1 MSARPKSNHKWSFSA
16 RFRRHAFGRRSQP
29 AIKRI
34 KEAVSEI
41 KKVAR
46 KDPALAAEGS
56 VLFLERLSPA
66 IEQVDSSSGAIST
79 ATDNAMRDLVQV
91 IAKSPPDAELREP
104 WLERL
109 FTVMEGE
116 DMDYLERLGDHW
128 GELCA
133 TPEHASRWADRLLPI
148 VQHIWSRPDGRFSYY
163 KGAIACLD
171 SLLAAGR
178 HEDLVRLLAEE
189 DTSFWHYHRYAVQS
203 LVQQGRV
210 EDALDLARELRTRN
224 PNSAGAVESAI
235 ERILIDAGRSEEAY
249 LQYGGR
255 GSGTTYL
262 ARFRDIKRKYPDL
275 EPSRILND
283 LVARAPE
290 NAGQW
295 FAAAKSE
302 GLLDEALVLA
312 KQSPCAPQTL
322 ARAAR
327 DFAEEHPHFALGV
340 GMQALY
346 WIGEGYGYEVED
358 SDVLE
363 AFEHIMRAAR
373 NLGREHET
381 KEAIWQLMDDAS
393 LNARFLRGLL
403 GHLVRHPKPLQG
415 PKLPPTTQVPAAP
428 DPARAATSPEEP
440 AEAPAQEPEPR
451 PAIHIDIDIE
461 QELQGPAPEHP
472 QQIEKQRHHRD
483 LIRFATANRA
493 GQELI
498 TPLQCRGRP
507 HWQYCRAQVRVRRQ
521 ELPPRIVFECH
532 DCGRTGEFHHWQG
545 SRWDLRDLAKE
556 SEEEA
561 LPIPIHPKEHR
572 ALLDLAD
579 EEERFLPLVYR
590 CTSNEK
596 AGLLLLLARPALLQ
610 LIELARESEH
620 PGLAELRSRLQ
631 RGI

>member
-1 MSARPKSNHKWSFSA
+1 VVEVRARPTWHASA
-16 RFRRHAFGRRSQP
+16 TSSASIPTSSRP
-29 AIKRI
+29 
-34 KEAVSEI
+34 
-41 KKVAR
+41 
-46 KDPALAAEGS
+46 GS
-56 VLFLERLSPA
+56 STTSSPA
-66 IEQVDSSSGAIST
+66 
-79 ATDNAMRDLVQV
+79 
-91 IAKSPPDAELREP
+91 P
-104 WLERL
+104 
-109 FTVMEGE
+109 
-116 DMDYLERLGDHW
+116 
-128 GELCA
+128 
-133 TPEHASRWADRLLPI
+133 
-148 VQHIWSRPDGRFSYY
+148 
-163 KGAIACLD
+163 
-171 SLLAAGR
+171 
-178 HEDLVRLLAEE
+178 
-189 DTSFWHYHRYAVQS
+189 
-203 LVQQGRV
+203 
-210 EDALDLARELRTRN
+210 
-224 PNSAGAVESAI
+224 
-235 ERILIDAGRSEEAY
+235 
-249 LQYGGR
+249 
-255 GSGTTYL
+255 
-262 ARFRDIKRKYPDL
+262 
-275 EPSRILND
+275 
-283 LVARAPE
+283 PE

-493 GQELI
+493 GQELL

-507 HWQYCRAQVRVRRQ
+507 HWQYCRAQIRVRRQ

-561 LPIPIHPKEHR
+561 LPIPIHPEEHR
-572 ALLDLAD
+572 ALLDVANED
-579 EEERFLPLVYR
+579 RRFLPLVYR